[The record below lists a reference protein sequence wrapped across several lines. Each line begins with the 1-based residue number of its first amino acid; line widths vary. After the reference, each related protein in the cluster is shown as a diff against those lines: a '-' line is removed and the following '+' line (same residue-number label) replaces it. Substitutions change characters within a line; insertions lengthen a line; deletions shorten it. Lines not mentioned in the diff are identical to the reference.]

1 MRKIYLAAGC
11 FWGSQAFFKRMKG
24 VLSTRV
30 GYANGN
36 TENPSYGDLKKGKA
50 THAETVEIVYDEK
63 ALPLEKILS
72 YYLEIVD
79 PYALNHQG
87 EDSGLQ
93 YRTGVFYTEKED
105 REMILK
111 VLKAEEER
119 RNKGKFKILVEPLRN
134 FYPAEEYHQD
144 YLDKNPGGY
153 CHVNLKLLKK
163 EDEKE

>member
-1 MRKIYLAAGC
+1 MRTVYLAAGC

-36 TENPSYGDLKKGKA
+36 TENPSYADLKKGKA
-50 THAETVEIVYDEK
+50 THAETLEVVYDEK
-63 ALPLEKILS
+63 VLPLEKILS
-72 YYLEIVD
+72 YYLEIVN

-87 EDSGLQ
+87 EDYGLQ
-93 YRTGVFYTEKED
+93 YRTGVFYTDPSDAEVI
-105 REMILK
+105 RK
-111 VLKAEEER
+111 VFSAEEEKR
-119 RNKGKFKILVEPLRN
+119 KKGKFAVLVGPLEN
-134 FYPAEEYHQD
+134 FYAAEEYHQD